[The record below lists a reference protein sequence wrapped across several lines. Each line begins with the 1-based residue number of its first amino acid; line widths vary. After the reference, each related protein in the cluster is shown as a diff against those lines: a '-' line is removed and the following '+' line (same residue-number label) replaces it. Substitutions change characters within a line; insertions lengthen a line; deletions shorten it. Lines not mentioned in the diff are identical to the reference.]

1 MDNNHLKPPSK
12 KAAKALRS
20 VSEEPTA
27 PTAPA
32 PILTTSK
39 STAQGNLLDE
49 PLEESKGSNEKKPE
63 EDGITKLKRQ
73 SSDLILPSPVVA
85 RPNGIEV

>member
-27 PTAPA
+27 PP
-32 PILTTSK
+32 PVLTTSK
-39 STAQGNLLDE
+39 GIAGGNLLDE
-49 PLEESKGSNEKKPE
+49 PLEETKGLNEKKPE
-63 EDGITKLKRQ
+63 EDGISKLKRQ
-73 SSDLILPSPVVA
+73 SSDLILPSPVVMA
-85 RPNGIEV
+85 KPTGIEV